1 MPQSLQFDL
10 ASPHEFAALVEFVN
24 RLQPS
29 LVEVLDPASSPVSTP
44 RRVVRSTVPYDIFI
58 ADAGLLGQ
66 PAAQPLASLLGLHR
80 PLPAA
85 RRSPTAQGTRA
96 NHWSEIAGGARRIL
110 APCREAEAF
119 AKRILPR
126 HKIEL
131 IAPVAEEQSS
141 EKPKRRQSGT
151 RRLGFVPIRCG
162 AQEQDLMGAIAQ
174 NFIGVRPEVSFTV
187 IGSTLDDL
195 ALMRRGHV
203 FVTGAVDVEEF
214 DDTVKAYGIDYLFF
228 CTTRPLFG
236 HPIQQAAR
244 SSFLPT
250 AAFDWSMGRVKP
262 KSNNLAIDPG
272 SSLDE
277 LVAVLSRWMAKR

>member
-1 MPQSLQFDL
+1 LCGP
-10 ASPHEFAALVEFVN
+10 
-24 RLQPS
+24 
-29 LVEVLDPASSPVSTP
+29 
-44 RRVVRSTVPYDIFI
+44 TVPYDIYI

-66 PAAQPLASLLGLHR
+66 PAAQPLAVAARAAL
-80 PLPAA
+80 PFPAA
-85 RRSPTAQGTRA
+85 RVSTADGTLA
-96 NHWSEIAGGARRIL
+96 NHLLKIAGGARRIL

-141 EKPKRRQSGT
+141 EKPKRRRSGT

-162 AQEQDLMGAIAQ
+162 AQEQYLMGAIAQ
-174 NFIGVRPEVSFTV
+174 KFIGVRPEVSFTV

-228 CTTRPLFG
+228 CTSRPLFG
-236 HPIQQAAR
+236 HPIQQTAR